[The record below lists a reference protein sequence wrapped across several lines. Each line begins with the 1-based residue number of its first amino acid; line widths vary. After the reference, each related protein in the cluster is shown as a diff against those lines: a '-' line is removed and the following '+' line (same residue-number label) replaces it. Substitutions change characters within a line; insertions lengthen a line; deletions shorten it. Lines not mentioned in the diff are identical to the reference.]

1 MGTLEEIIDAYGA
14 GIARLAASY
23 EADPML
29 QEDLTQDILLAIHR
43 ALPSLREID
52 RLGPFVFRIA
62 HNRGV
67 EHVMREVRIKRQ
79 RSVEID
85 PEPGIACLEQHI
97 MAEDSSERVRRAIRR
112 LALPYRQVITLL
124 LEDLSYAEIGET
136 LGISASNV
144 GVRVNRAKAQLKAML
159 DG

>member
-1 MGTLEEIIDAYGA
+1 MRSLEEIIDSYGA

-43 ALPSLREID
+43 ALPSLRAID

-67 EHVMREVRIKRQ
+67 EHVMKEMRIKRQ
-79 RSVEID
+79 RAVEID
-85 PEPGIACLEQHI
+85 PEPDTGGPERHV
-97 MAEDSSERVRRAIRR
+97 MAGDSSQRVHRAIRR
-112 LALPYRQVITLL
+112 LPLPYRQVITLL

>member
-1 MGTLEEIIDAYGA
+1 MGNWEELIAAYGQ

-23 EADPML
+23 EADRML

-43 ALPSLREID
+43 ALPSLRKAD

-67 EHVMREVRIKRQ
+67 THVMREARIKRQ
-79 RSVEID
+79 RSIEIG
-85 PEPGIACLEQHI
+85 PEPAADGFEQTI
-97 MAEDSSERVRRAIRR
+97 LAGDSSEQLRRAIRM
-112 LALPYRQVITLL
+112 LPLPYRQVITLL
-124 LEDLSYAEIGET
+124 LEDLSYGEIGEA
-136 LGISASNV
+136 LGISTSNV